1 MIIIINQIGGKVG
14 MCKPNYGG
22 IVLLPL
28 LLASCIGGNF
38 GVQPVV
44 ESTPTAYPV
53 TFKSK
58 DVPTSPPAGP
68 SVETTPV
75 NRPAVGAAMRL
86 PRRNTAFHREDGTV
100 IPDSKQAEEQLSFK
114 EEDIL
119 FLYGSKEDQRQ
130 QLKDKIRQPNSTAS
144 IITSEKKN
152 ARYSYKFVDAGYVY
166 VRGEDEIKWTSDHK
180 QFSNRLGYDGFV
192 YYSGEHP
199 SQSLPSAG
207 TVKYFGN
214 WQYTTDVKR
223 HRTGKAVASDDLGYI
238 TYYGN
243 DIGATSYAAKDAD
256 DREKHP
262 AEYTV
267 DFDKKTLTGQLIKN
281 QYVQN
286 KNNPDEPKKPLTIY
300 NITADLNGNRFTGSA
315 SVNPDLATNHANK
328 EHLFF
333 HANADQ
339 RLEGGFFGD
348 NGEELA
354 GRFISNDN
362 SVFGVFAGK
371 QKTETAN
378 ASDTNPALPSGKHTK
393 ILDSLK
399 ISVDEAADK
408 KARPFEVSSMPDFGH
423 PDKLLVEGREISLL
437 KDTQTIVLADGRK
450 KTIRA
455 CCDFLNYVKIGRMQT
470 ERPAVK
476 PKAQDEEGDEEDAGV
491 DNGEDEEEIAEESED
506 EVSEDEGEEAEVSED
521 ESEEDE
527 EIVEEET
534 EEEAEPEEAE
544 ETEETE
550 EESPAESGSGSNAIL
565 PAPEA
570 PGRDI
575 DLFLKGIRTAETD
588 IPKTGE
594 ARYTGTWEARI
605 GKPIQWDNQADEKA
619 AKAVFT
625 VDFGKKS
632 ISGTLTE
639 QNGVKPAFHIENGK
653 IEGNG
658 FYATAHTRDTGINL
672 SGTGSTNPTTFQAN
686 GLRVEGGFYGPQAEE
701 LGGIIFN
708 NDGKSLG
715 ITEGTENKVEAEAE
729 VEAGVEQ
736 LKPEIKP
743 QFGVV
748 FGAKKDNKEVE
759 K

>member
-1 MIIIINQIGGKVG
+1 

-86 PRRNTAFHREDGTV
+86 PRRNIATFDKNGNE
-100 IPDSKQAEEQLSFK
+100 IPDSKQAEEYLPLK

-119 FLYGSKEDQRQ
+119 FLDGTPQEQADKLKKEINGRYPNAQIYTSDSK
-130 QLKDKIRQPNSTAS
+130 KDDAYQ
-144 IITSEKKN
+144 
-152 ARYSYKFVDAGYVY
+152 YKHVRAGYVY
-166 VRGEDEIKWTSDHK
+166 TKYGTDEIEQNSGGKRVTH
-180 QFSNRLGYDGFV
+180 RLGYDGFV

-214 WQYTTDVKR
+214 WQYMTDVKR
-223 HRTGKAVASDDLGYI
+223 HRTGRAVASDDLGYI

-262 AEYTV
+262 AKYTV

-333 HANADQ
+333 HTNADQ

-348 NGEELA
+348 KGEELA

-371 QKTETAN
+371 QKTN
-378 ASDTNPALPSGKHTK
+378 ASGTNPAMPSEKHTK

-399 ISVDEAADK
+399 ISVDEASDNNP
-408 KARPFEVSSMPDFGH
+408 RPFAISPMPDFGH
-423 PDKLLVEGREISLL
+423 PDKLLVEGREIPLVNQE
-437 KDTQTIVLADGRK
+437 QTIQLADGRK
-450 KTIRA
+450 MTVRA
-455 CCDFLNYVKIGRMQT
+455 CCDFLTYVKLGRIKT
-470 ERPAVK
+470 DRPASK
-476 PKAQDEEGDEEDAGV
+476 PKAEDK
-491 DNGEDEEEIAEESED
+491 GEDEEDTGVGNDEEGED
-506 EVSEDEGEEAEVSED
+506 EIGDEEGGAGDEAVEGEDGEEDEGK
-521 ESEEDE
+521 
-527 EIVEEET
+527 
-534 EEEAEPEEAE
+534 EAE
-544 ETEETE
+544 EPE
-550 EESPAESGSGSNAIL
+550 EESPEEGGGGGSDGIP
-565 PAPEA
+565 PASEA
-570 PGRDI
+570 PKGRDI
-575 DLFLKGIRTAETD
+575 DLFLKGIRTAEAD
-588 IPKTGE
+588 IPQTGK

-605 GKPIQWDNQADEKA
+605 SKPIQWDNHADKKA
-619 AKAVFT
+619 AKAEFD
-625 VDFGKKS
+625 VDFGEKS

-639 QNGVKPAFHIENGK
+639 KNGVQPAFHIENGK

-658 FYATAHTRDTGINL
+658 FHATARTRDNGINL
-672 SGTGSTNPTTFQAN
+672 SGNDSTNPKTFQASD
-686 GLRVEGGFYGPQAEE
+686 LRVEGGFYGPQAEE
-701 LGGIIFN
+701 LGGTIFN
-708 NDGKSLG
+708 NDGKSLD
-715 ITEGTENKVEAEAE
+715 ITEDTEHEAE
-729 VEAGVEQ
+729 VENEAGVGEP
-736 LKPEIKP
+736 LKPEAKP

>member
-1 MIIIINQIGGKVG
+1 

-58 DVPTSPPAGP
+58 DVPTPPPAGP
-68 SVETTPV
+68 SIETTPV
-75 NRPAVGAAMRL
+75 NQPAVGAAMRL
-86 PRRNTAFHREDGTV
+86 LRRNTAFHREDGTA
-100 IPDSKQAEEQLSFK
+100 IPDSKQAEEKLSFK
-114 EEDIL
+114 EGDVL
-119 FLYGSKEDQRQ
+119 FLYGSKENKLQ
-130 QLKDKIRQPNSTAS
+130 QLKSEIHKRDPNVKIR
-144 IITSEKKN
+144 TSENEK
-152 ARYSYKFVDAGYVY
+152 YSYKFVDAGYVFAKD
-166 VRGEDEIKWTSDHK
+166 GKDEIEKTSDEK

-192 YYSGEHP
+192 YYLGEHP

-207 TVKYFGN
+207 TVKYSGN
-214 WQYTTDVKR
+214 WQYMTDAIR
-223 HRTGKAVASDDLGYI
+223 HRRGKGVSSVDLGYT

-243 DIGATSYAAKDAD
+243 EIGAASYEARDAD
-256 DREKHP
+256 GREKHP

-267 DFDKKTLTGQLIKN
+267 NFDKKNLEGKLIKN
-281 QYVQN
+281 QYVQKRDDP
-286 KNNPDEPKKPLTIY
+286 KNPLTIY
-300 NITADLNGNRFTGSA
+300 NITATLDGNRFTGSA
-315 SVNPDLATNHANK
+315 EVNPDLAKSYANK

-371 QKTETAN
+371 QKTN
-378 ASDTNPALPSGKHTK
+378 ASGTNPAMPSEKHTN
-393 ILDSLK
+393 ILDSRK
-399 ISVDEAADK
+399 ISVDEASDK
-408 KARPFEVSSMPDFGH
+408 NARPFAISPMPDFGH
-423 PDKLLVEGREISLL
+423 PDKLLVEGREIPLVN
-437 KDTQTIVLADGRK
+437 KEQTIKLADGREM
-450 KTIRA
+450 TVRA
-455 CCDFLNYVKIGRMQT
+455 CCDFLTYVKLGRIKT
-470 ERPAVK
+470 ERPASK
-476 PKAQDEEGDEEDAGV
+476 PKAQDEERDEEDTGV
-491 DNGEDEEEIAEESED
+491 DN
-506 EVSEDEGEEAEVSED
+506 V
-521 ESEEDE
+521 EEDE

-534 EEEAEPEEAE
+534 EEEAEPEEA
-544 ETEETE
+544 EETE

-575 DLFLKGIRTAETD
+575 DLFLKGIRTAEAD
-588 IPKTGE
+588 IPQTGK

-605 GKPIQWDNQADEKA
+605 GEPIQWDNQADKEA

-625 VDFGKKS
+625 VDFDKKS

-639 QNGVKPAFHIENGK
+639 KNGVQPAFHIKDGK

-672 SGTGSTNPTTFQAN
+672 SGTGSTDPKIFKAN
-686 GLRVEGGFYGPQAEE
+686 DLRVEGGFYGPQAEE

-708 NDGKSLG
+708 NDGKSLD
-715 ITEGTENKVEAEAE
+715 ITEGTENKVEADVDAE
-729 VEAGVEQ
+729 VEAEAGVVEQ
-736 LKPEIKP
+736 LEPDEVKHK
-743 QFGVV
+743 FGVV
-748 FGAKKDNKEVE
+748 FGAKKDMQEVE

>member
-1 MIIIINQIGGKVG
+1 

-86 PRRNTAFHREDGTV
+86 LRRNTAFHREDGTA
-100 IPDSKQAEEQLSFK
+100 IPDSKQAEEKLSFK
-114 EEDIL
+114 EGDVL
-119 FLYGSKEDQRQ
+119 FLYGSKKDQRQ
-130 QLKDKIRQPNSTAS
+130 QLEDKIHQRNPTAG
-144 IITSEKKN
+144 ITTSEKENKK
-152 ARYSYKFVDAGYVY
+152 YGYKFVDVGYVY
-166 VRGEDEIKWTSDHK
+166 TKNGTDEIEWTSNHK
-180 QFSNRLGYDGFV
+180 QFSNRFGYDGFV

-207 TVKYFGN
+207 TVQYSGN
-214 WQYTTDVKR
+214 WQYMTDAIR
-223 HRTGKAVASDDLGYI
+223 HRTGKAGDPSEDLGYL
-238 TYYGN
+238 TYYGQN
-243 DIGATSYAAKDAD
+243 VGATSYAATAD
-256 DREKHP
+256 DRERHP

-315 SVNPDLATNHANK
+315 RVNPDLAKNHAKK

-333 HANADQ
+333 HTDADQ

-371 QKTETAN
+371 QKTD
-378 ASDTNPALPSGKHTK
+378 ASGTNPAMPSGKHTK

-399 ISVDEAADK
+399 ISVDEATDDH
-408 KARPFEVSSMPDFGH
+408 ARKFAISPMPDLGH
-423 PDKLLVEGREISLL
+423 PDKLLVEGREIPLVNQE
-437 KDTQTIVLADGRK
+437 QTINLADGRK
-450 KTIRA
+450 MTVSA
-455 CCDFLNYVKIGRMQT
+455 CCDFLTYVKLGRIKT
-470 ERPAVK
+470 DRPASK
-476 PKAQDEEGDEEDAGV
+476 PKAEDKREDEESAGV
-491 DNGEDEEEIAEESED
+491 DNGEED
-506 EVSEDEGEEAEVSED
+506 EDEAVEDEGSEENEAVED
-521 ESEEDE
+521 GGSEEDE
-527 EIVEEET
+527 AAENEGGEED
-534 EEEAEPEEAE
+534 EAEEPEEELPE
-544 ETEETE
+544 EGGGG
-550 EESPAESGSGSNAIL
+550 GSDGIL

-570 PGRDI
+570 PKGRNI
-575 DLFLKGIRTAETD
+575 DLFLKGIRTAETN
-588 IPKTGE
+588 IPQTGK
-594 ARYTGTWEARI
+594 AHYTGTWEARI
-605 GKPIQWDNQADEKA
+605 SKPIQWDNHADKA
-619 AKAVFT
+619 AKAEFT
-625 VDFGKKS
+625 VDFGGKS

-639 QNGVKPAFHIENGK
+639 KNGVQPAFHIENGK

-658 FYATAHTRDTGINL
+658 FHATARTRDNGINL
-672 SGTGSTNPTTFQAN
+672 SGNDSTNPKTFQASD
-686 GLRVEGGFYGPQAEE
+686 LRVEGGFYGPQAEE
-701 LGGIIFN
+701 LGGTIFN
-708 NDGKSLG
+708 NDGKSLD
-715 ITEGTENKVEAEAE
+715 ITEDTEHEAEAE
-729 VEAGVEQ
+729 TETETEADVGEQ
-736 LKPEIKP
+736 LKPEVKP

-748 FGAKKDNKEVE
+748 FGAKKDDKEVE

>member
-58 DVPTSPPAGP
+58 DVPTPPPAKP
-68 SVETTPV
+68 SIETTPV
-75 NRPAVGAAMRL
+75 NQPAVGAAMRL
-86 PRRNTAFHREDGTV
+86 LRRNTAFHREDGTA
-100 IPDSKQAEEQLSFK
+100 IPDSKQAEEKLSFK
-114 EEDIL
+114 EGDVL
-119 FLYGSKEDQRQ
+119 FLYGSKENKLQ
-130 QLKDKIRQPNSTAS
+130 QLKSEIHKRNPEAS
-144 IITSEKKN
+144 ITTSENENKKYN
-152 ARYSYKFVDAGYVY
+152 YRFVSAGYVFTKN
-166 VRGEDEIKWTSDHK
+166 GKDEIEKTSDEK

-207 TVKYFGN
+207 TVKYSGN
-214 WQYTTDVKR
+214 WQYMTDAKR
-223 HRTGKAVASDDLGYI
+223 HRTGQAVSSVDLGYT

-243 DIGATSYAAKDAD
+243 EIGAASYEARDAD
-256 DREKHP
+256 SREKHP

-267 DFDKKTLTGQLIKN
+267 DFDRKTLTGQLIKN

-286 KNNPDEPKKPLTIY
+286 KNNPDEPKRPLTIY

-348 NGEELA
+348 KGEELA

-371 QKTETAN
+371 QKTN
-378 ASDTNPALPSGKHTK
+378 ASGTNPAMPSEKHTK

-399 ISVDEAADK
+399 ISVDEASDNN
-408 KARPFEVSSMPDFGH
+408 ARQFAISSMPDLGH
-423 PDKLLVEGREISLL
+423 PDKLLVEGREIPLVNQE
-437 KDTQTIVLADGRK
+437 QTIDLADGRK
-450 KTIRA
+450 MTVRA
-455 CCDFLNYVKIGRMQT
+455 CCDFLTYVKLGRMQT
-470 ERPAVK
+470 ERPASK
-476 PKAQDEEGDEEDAGV
+476 PKAEDKGKDEEDTGV
-491 DNGEDEEEIAEESED
+491 DNGEEGED
-506 EVSEDEGEEAEVSED
+506 EIGDGEGTGDEAVGDEGSEENEAAENEGG
-521 ESEEDE
+521 EEDE
-527 EIVEEET
+527 AE
-534 EEEAEPEEAE
+534 EPEEP
-544 ETEETE
+544 E
-550 EESPAESGSGSNAIL
+550 EESPEEGGGGGSDGIS

-570 PGRDI
+570 PKGRDI
-575 DLFLKGIRTAETD
+575 DLFLKGIRTVEAD
-588 IPKTGE
+588 IPKTGT
-594 ARYTGTWEARI
+594 AHYTGTWEARI
-605 GKPIQWDNQADEKA
+605 SKPIQWDNQADEKA
-619 AKAVFT
+619 AKAEFT
-625 VDFGKKS
+625 VNFGEKS

-639 QNGVKPAFHIENGK
+639 KNGVEPAFHIEKGK

-658 FYATAHTRDTGINL
+658 FYATARTRENGINL
-672 SGTGSTNPTTFQAN
+672 SGTGSTDPKTFQAN
-686 GLRVEGGFYGPQAEE
+686 DLRVEGGFYGPKAEE

-715 ITEGTENKVEAEAE
+715 ITEGTENKVEAEVDAE
-729 VEAGVEQ
+729 VDVGKQ
-736 LKPEIKP
+736 LESEVKH

>member
-1 MIIIINQIGGKVG
+1 

-58 DVPTSPPAGP
+58 DVPTSPPAGS

-86 PRRNTAFHREDGTV
+86 PRRNIASYKQDGTE
-100 IPDSKQAEEQLSFK
+100 IPDKHQAEEYLPLK

-119 FLYGSKEDQRQ
+119 FLDGTPQEQADKLKKEINGRYPNV
-130 QLKDKIRQPNSTAS
+130 KIYMSD
-144 IITSEKKN
+144 SEDAK
-152 ARYSYKFVDAGYVY
+152 YKYVRAGYVY
-166 VRGEDEIKWTSDHK
+166 TKEGKDEIEQTLGGK
-180 QFSNRLGYDGFV
+180 QFTHRFGYDGFV

-207 TVKYFGN
+207 TVQYSGN
-214 WQYTTDVKR
+214 WQYMTDVKR
-223 HRTGKAVASDDLGYI
+223 HRTGQAVASDDLGYI

-262 AEYTV
+262 AKYTV

-333 HANADQ
+333 HTNADQ

-371 QKTETAN
+371 QKTDASN
-378 ASDTNPALPSGKHTK
+378 ASDTNPAMPSEKHTK

-399 ISVDEAADK
+399 ISVDEASDK
-408 KARPFEVSSMPDFGH
+408 NARQFAISPMPDFGH
-423 PDKLLVEGREISLL
+423 PDKLLVEGREIPLVSQE
-437 KDTQTIVLADGRK
+437 KTINLADGRK
-450 KTIRA
+450 MTVRA
-455 CCDFLNYVKIGRMQT
+455 CCDFLTYVKLGRMQT
-470 ERPAVK
+470 ERPASK
-476 PKAQDEEGDEEDAGV
+476 PKAEDKGEGEEDTGVGNDEEGEDEIGDEEGGAG
-491 DNGEDEEEIAEESED
+491 DEA
-506 EVSEDEGEEAEVSED
+506 VGDEG
-521 ESEEDE
+521 SEEDE
-527 EIVEEET
+527 AAENEGGEED
-534 EEEAEPEEAE
+534 EAE
-544 ETEETE
+544 EPE
-550 EESPAESGSGSNAIL
+550 EESPEEGGGGGSDGIS

-570 PGRDI
+570 PKGRDI
-575 DLFLKGIRTAETD
+575 DLFLKGIRTVEAD
-588 IPKTGE
+588 IPKTGT
-594 ARYTGTWEARI
+594 AHYTGTWEARI
-605 GKPIQWDNQADEKA
+605 SKPIQWDNKADKA
-619 AKAVFT
+619 AKAEFT
-625 VDFGKKS
+625 VDFGGKS
-632 ISGTLTE
+632 ISGKLTE
-639 QNGVKPAFHIENGK
+639 KNGVEPAFHIENGV
-653 IEGNG
+653 IDGNG
-658 FYATAHTRDTGINL
+658 FHATARTRDNGINL
-672 SGTGSTNPTTFQAN
+672 SGNGSTNPQSFKADNLLVT
-686 GLRVEGGFYGPQAEE
+686 GGFYGPQAEE
-701 LGGIIFN
+701 LGGTIFN
-708 NDGKSLG
+708 NDGKSLD
-715 ITEGTENKVEAEAE
+715 ITEDTEHEVEAE
-729 VEAGVEQ
+729 VENEAEADVSEQ
-736 LKPEIKP
+736 LKPEAKP

>member
-1 MIIIINQIGGKVG
+1 

-58 DVPTSPPAGP
+58 DVPTPPPAKP
-68 SVETTPV
+68 SIEITPV
-75 NRPAVGAAMRL
+75 NQPAVGAAMRL
-86 PRRNTAFHREDGTV
+86 LRRNIATSDKDGNDF
-100 IPDSKQAEEQLSFK
+100 PNSKQAEEKLSFK
-114 EEDIL
+114 EGDVL
-119 FLYGSKEDQRQ
+119 FLYGSKKDQRQ
-130 QLKDKIRQPNSTAS
+130 QLEDKIHQRNPTAG
-144 IITSEKKN
+144 ITTSEKENKK
-152 ARYSYKFVDAGYVY
+152 YGYKFVDAGYVY
-166 VRGEDEIKWTSDHK
+166 TKNGTDEIEWTSNHK
-180 QFSNRLGYDGFV
+180 QFSNRFGYDGFV

-207 TVKYFGN
+207 TVQYSGN
-214 WQYTTDVKR
+214 WQYMTDAIR
-223 HRTGKAVASDDLGYI
+223 HRTGKAGDPSEDLGYL
-238 TYYGN
+238 TYYGQN
-243 DIGATSYAAKDAD
+243 VGATSYAATAD

-267 DFDKKTLTGQLIKN
+267 DFDNKTLNGKLIKN

-286 KNNPDEPKKPLTIY
+286 KSNPNEPKKPLTIY
-300 NITADLNGNRFTGSA
+300 SITATLDGNRFTGSA
-315 SVNPDLATNHANK
+315 KVNTKLKTSHADK

-333 HANADQ
+333 HTDADQ

-371 QKTETAN
+371 QKTEAAN
-378 ASDTNPALPSGKHTK
+378 AADTKPALPSGKHTK

-423 PDKLLVEGREISLL
+423 PDKLLVEGREISLV
-437 KDTQTIVLADGRK
+437 KDTQTIDLADGRK
-450 KTIRA
+450 MTVSA
-455 CCDFLNYVKIGRMQT
+455 CCDFLTYVKLGRIKT
-470 ERPAVK
+470 DRPAAK
-476 PKAQDEEGDEEDAGV
+476 PKAQDEERDEEDTGV
-491 DNGEDEEEIAEESED
+491 DNVEEGED
-506 EVSEDEGEEAEVSED
+506 EVSEDEGEEA
-521 ESEEDE
+521 E

-544 ETEETE
+544 PEEAEETE
-550 EESPAESGSGSNAIL
+550 EKSPAEGNGGSNAIL

-570 PGRDI
+570 SKGRDI
-575 DLFLKGIRTAETD
+575 DLFLKGIRTAETN
-588 IPKTGE
+588 IPQTGE

-605 GKPIQWDNQADEKA
+605 GTPIQWDNQADKEA
-619 AKAVFT
+619 AKAEFT

-639 QNGVKPAFHIENGK
+639 KNGVKPAFHIENGK

-658 FYATAHTRDTGINL
+658 FHATARTRENGIDL
-672 SGTGSTNPTTFQAN
+672 SGQGSTRSQSFKADNLLVT
-686 GLRVEGGFYGPQAEE
+686 GGFYGPKAEE
-701 LGGIIFN
+701 LGGTIFN
-708 NDGKSLG
+708 NDGKSLS
-715 ITEGTENKVEAEAE
+715 ITENIENEAEAE
-729 VEAGVEQ
+729 VEAEVEVEVEADVGKQ
-736 LKPEIKP
+736 LEPDEVKHK
-743 QFGVV
+743 FGVV
-748 FGAKKDNKEVE
+748 FGAKKDMQEVE

>member
-1 MIIIINQIGGKVG
+1 

-86 PRRNTAFHREDGTV
+86 LRRNIATSDKDGNDF
-100 IPDSKQAEEQLSFK
+100 PNSRQAEEKLSFK
-114 EEDIL
+114 EGDVL
-119 FLYGSKEDQRQ
+119 FLYGSKKDQRQ
-130 QLKDKIRQPNSTAS
+130 QLEDEIRQRNPNVQ
-144 IITSEKKN
+144 IRTSENENKKYGYN
-152 ARYSYKFVDAGYVY
+152 FVDAGYVY
-166 VRGEDEIKWTSDHK
+166 VKGEDEIERTSNYKYFTHR
-180 QFSNRLGYDGFV
+180 FGYDGFV

-214 WQYTTDVKR
+214 WQYMTDAIR
-223 HRTGKAVASDDLGYI
+223 HRTGKAGDPSEDLGYLV
-238 TYYGN
+238 YYGQN
-243 DIGATSYAAKDAD
+243 VGATSYAATAD
-256 DREKHP
+256 DREGEGKHP

-267 DFDKKTLTGQLIKN
+267 DFDKKILEGKLIKN
-281 QYVQN
+281 QYVQR
-286 KNNPDEPKKPLTIY
+286 KTDQKKPLTIY
-300 NITADLNGNRFTGSA
+300 NITAKLDGNRFTGSA
-315 SVNPDLATNHANK
+315 SVNPDLAKNHANK

-333 HANADQ
+333 HTNADQ

-354 GRFISNDN
+354 GRFISNDK

-399 ISVDEAADK
+399 ISVDEASDK
-408 KARPFEVSSMPDFGH
+408 NPREFAISSMPDFGH
-423 PDKLLVEGREISLL
+423 PDKLLVEGREISLV
-437 KDTQTIVLADGRK
+437 KDTQTIDLADGRK
-450 KTIRA
+450 MTVSA
-455 CCDFLNYVKIGRMQT
+455 CCDFLTYVKLGRIKT
-470 ERPAVK
+470 DRPAAK
-476 PKAQDEEGDEEDAGV
+476 PKAQDEEDSGIN
-491 DNGEDEEEIAEESED
+491 NGEESED
-506 EVSEDEGEEAEVSED
+506 EVVEEEAEEEAD
-521 ESEEDE
+521 EAEDE
-527 EIVEEET
+527 EAEEIEEEAEEEET
-534 EEEAEPEEAE
+534 EEK
-544 ETEETE
+544 
-550 EESPAESGSGSNAIL
+550 SPAEGNGGSGSIL

-570 PGRDI
+570 PKGRDI
-575 DLFLKGIRTAETD
+575 DLFLKGIRTAETN
-588 IPKTGE
+588 IPQTGK
-594 ARYTGTWEARI
+594 AHYTGTWEARI
-605 GKPIQWDNQADEKA
+605 GTPIQWDNQADKEA
-619 AKAVFT
+619 AKAKFT
-625 VDFGKKS
+625 VDFGGKS

-639 QNGVKPAFHIENGK
+639 ENGVEPAFYIEKGV
-653 IEGNG
+653 IDGNG
-658 FYATAHTRDTGINL
+658 FHATAHTRDTGINL
-672 SGTGSTNPTTFQAN
+672 SGTGSTNPQRFKASN
-686 GLRVEGGFYGPQAEE
+686 LRVEGGFYGPQAEE

-715 ITEGTENKVEAEAE
+715 ITEGTENKVDVDAE
-729 VEAGVEQ
+729 VDAEVDVDVEQ
-736 LKPEIKP
+736 LKPEAKP

>member
-1 MIIIINQIGGKVG
+1 

-75 NRPAVGAAMRL
+75 NQPAVGAAMRL
-86 PRRNTAFHREDGTV
+86 PRRNIAAFDKNGNE
-100 IPDSKQAEEQLSFK
+100 IPNSKQAEEYLPLK

-119 FLYGSKEDQRQ
+119 FLDGTPQEQADKLKKEINGRYPNV
-130 QLKDKIRQPNSTAS
+130 KIYMSD
-144 IITSEKKN
+144 SEDAK
-152 ARYSYKFVDAGYVY
+152 YKYVRAGYVY
-166 VRGEDEIKWTSDHK
+166 TKEGKDEIEQTLGGK
-180 QFSNRLGYDGFV
+180 QFTHRFGYDGFV

-207 TVKYFGN
+207 TVQYSGN
-214 WQYTTDVKR
+214 WQYMTDVKR
-223 HRTGKAVASDDLGYI
+223 HRTGRAVASEDLGYI

-243 DIGATSYAAKDAD
+243 DIGATSYAARDAD

-262 AEYTV
+262 AKYTV

-286 KNNPDEPKKPLTIY
+286 KNNPDEPKRPLTIY

-315 SVNPDLATNHANK
+315 KVNTELKKSYADK

-333 HANADQ
+333 HTDADQ

-371 QKTETAN
+371 QKTE
-378 ASDTNPALPSGKHTK
+378 ASGTNPAMPSGKHTK

-399 ISVDEAADK
+399 ISVDEASDNNP
-408 KARPFEVSSMPDFGH
+408 RPFAISPMPDFGH
-423 PDKLLVEGREISLL
+423 PDKLLVEGREIPLVN
-437 KDTQTIVLADGRK
+437 KEQTIKLADGREM
-450 KTIRA
+450 TVRA
-455 CCDFLNYVKIGRMQT
+455 CCDFLTYVKLGRIKT
-470 ERPAVK
+470 DRPAVQ
-476 PKAQDEEGDEEDAGV
+476 PKAQDEEGEEGVGV
-491 DNGEDEEEIAEESED
+491 DNGKESEDEIGDEESTGDEVVEDEDEEEIEEEI
-506 EVSEDEGEEAEVSED
+506 EEEPEEEPEEEAE
-521 ESEEDE
+521 
-527 EIVEEET
+527 EEET
-534 EEEAEPEEAE
+534 EEK
-544 ETEETE
+544 
-550 EESPAESGSGSNAIL
+550 SPAEGNGGSGSIL
-565 PAPEA
+565 PTPEA
-570 PGRDI
+570 PKGRDI
-575 DLFLKGIRTAETD
+575 DLFLKGIRTAEAD
-588 IPKTGE
+588 IPKNGT
-594 ARYTGTWEARI
+594 AHYTGTWEARI
-605 GKPIQWDNQADEKA
+605 SKPIQWDNKADKA
-619 AKAVFT
+619 AKAEFN

-639 QNGVKPAFHIENGK
+639 KNGVEPAFRIENGV

-658 FYATAHTRDTGINL
+658 FHATARTRENGINL
-672 SGTGSTNPTTFQAN
+672 SGNGSTNPKTFQAN
-686 GLRVEGGFYGPQAEE
+686 DLRVEGGFYGPQAEE
-701 LGGIIFN
+701 LGGTIFN
-708 NDGKSLG
+708 NDGKSLD
-715 ITEGTENKVEAEAE
+715 ITEDTENEAEAE
-729 VEAGVEQ
+729 TETEAGVGEP
-736 LKPEIKP
+736 LKPEAKP

>member
-86 PRRNTAFHREDGTV
+86 LRRNIAFHREDGTE
-100 IPDSKQAEEQLSFK
+100 IPNSKQAEEELSFK

-119 FLYGSKEDQRQ
+119 FLYGSKKDKLQ
-130 QLKDKIRQPNSTAS
+130 QLKDKIHQRNPNVE
-144 IITSEKKN
+144 IRTSENENKK
-152 ARYSYKFVDAGYVY
+152 YGYEFVDAGYVY
-166 VRGEDEIKWTSDHK
+166 TTKGKDEIEWTSNHK
-180 QFSNRLGYDGFV
+180 QFTYRFGYDGFV

-207 TVKYFGN
+207 TVKYSGN
-214 WQYTTDVKR
+214 WQYMTDAIR
-223 HRTGKAVASDDLGYI
+223 HRTGKAGDPSEDLGYI
-238 TYYGN
+238 VYYGQN
-243 DIGATSYAAKDAD
+243 VGATSYAATAD
-256 DREKHP
+256 DREGKHP

-267 DFDKKTLTGQLIKN
+267 DFGKKTLTGKLIKN
-281 QYVQN
+281 QYVQ
-286 KNNPDEPKKPLTIY
+286 KKTDEKKPLTIY
-300 NITADLNGNRFTGSA
+300 DITATLDGNRFTGSA

-333 HANADQ
+333 HTNADQ

-371 QKTETAN
+371 QKTD
-378 ASDTNPALPSGKHTK
+378 ASGTKPALPSGKHTK

-399 ISVDEAADK
+399 ISVDEATDDH
-408 KARPFEVSSMPDFGH
+408 ARKFAISTMPDFGH
-423 PDKLLVEGREISLL
+423 PDKLLVEGREIPLVSQE
-437 KDTQTIVLADGRK
+437 KTIELADGRK
-450 KTIRA
+450 MTIRA
-455 CCDFLNYVKIGRMQT
+455 CCDFLTYVKLGRIKT
-470 ERPAVK
+470 DRPASK
-476 PKAQDEEGDEEDAGV
+476 PKTEDKGEDEEDTVGNGEEDEDEIGDEENTEDETV
-491 DNGEDEEEIAEESED
+491 EDEVEEDEEEIAEE
-506 EVSEDEGEEAEVSED
+506 
-521 ESEEDE
+521 
-527 EIVEEET
+527 EET
-534 EEEAEPEEAE
+534 EEKVDEAE
-544 ETEETE
+544 EEEVEETE
-550 EESPAESGSGSNAIL
+550 EESPVEESGGDSGSIL
-565 PAPEA
+565 PTPEA
-570 PGRDI
+570 PKGRDI
-575 DLFLKGIRTAETD
+575 DLFLKGIRTAETN
-588 IPKTGE
+588 IPQTGE

-605 GKPIQWDNQADEKA
+605 GKPIQWDNQADKEA
-619 AKAVFT
+619 AKAEFT

-639 QNGVKPAFHIENGK
+639 KNGVKPAFHIENGK

-658 FYATAHTRDTGINL
+658 FHATARTRENGIDL
-672 SGTGSTNPTTFQAN
+672 SGQGSTRSQSFKADNLLVT
-686 GLRVEGGFYGPQAEE
+686 GGFYGPKAEE
-701 LGGIIFN
+701 LGGTIFN
-708 NDGKSLG
+708 NDGKSLS
-715 ITEGTENKVEAEAE
+715 ITENIENKVEAEVEAE
-729 VEAGVEQ
+729 VEVEADVGKQ
-736 LKPEIKP
+736 LEPDEVKHK
-743 QFGVV
+743 FGVV
-748 FGAKKDNKEVE
+748 FGAKKDMQEVE